1 MAKSPEAELPT
12 ANLEPV
18 ELTPE
23 VVQRVREGLAA
34 ARSPKV
40 QQHTQTALT
49 KIASVAEGQADPRVS
64 GRFRHWLLKRFIRL
78 LFRIQV
84 EAPENIP
91 QGPVVL
97 VANHLSHL
105 DPFLI
110 LAAVPAHPYY
120 YILGD
125 ARTLYNKRWKRWVVG
140 QSGGVIPLE
149 RWWKEEVAVMQQAEG
164 DRPDLKELADA
175 IKADVPNGRSI
186 KQMRQIDQAVQAILH
201 RGDGLMLFPEGR
213 LGEQE
218 GQLHTPL
225 KRGTVIYALRSGVP
239 IVPVAIAGTKTLFLR
254 KQLTLRFGAPLAFGQ
269 HARPKRAEIDAALN
283 QLETAMLALLTHDY
297 QEPAGAKPLQNWL
310 NHLFW

>member
-1 MAKSPEAELPT
+1 MTKPTEAELPS
-12 ANLEPV
+12 AEIESV
-18 ELTPE
+18 ELTPD

-34 ARSPKV
+34 ARNPKV
-40 QQHTQTALT
+40 QHHTQTALT
-49 KIASVAEGQADPRVS
+49 QIAAVAEGQADPRVS

-78 LFRIQV
+78 LFRVKV
-84 EAPENIP
+84 ESPEKIP

-110 LAAVPAHPYY
+110 LAAVPPHPYY

-149 RWWKEEVAVMQQAEG
+149 RWWKEEVAVMQQAES
-164 DRPDLKELADA
+164 DRPDLQELAAA

-186 KQMRQIDQAVQAILH
+186 KQMRQIDQAVQAILQ

-225 KRGTVIYALRSGVP
+225 KRGTVIYAMRSGVP
-239 IVPVAIAGTKTLFLR
+239 IVPVAIAGTQTLFFR
-254 KQLTLRFGAPLAFGQ
+254 KQLTLRFGDPLTFGQ
-269 HARPKRAEIDAALN
+269 HPRPKRAAIDDALN
-283 QLETAMLALLTHDY
+283 QLEAALWQLLDGGY
-297 QEPAGAKPLQNWL
+297 QEPTGAKPLQNWL